1 MATSL
6 KLCGGPLGTELV
18 IDNYSVGHTIL
29 ILSLPSCRVVTLI
42 VAAGP
47 PPALV

>member
-1 MATSL
+1 MANSL

-18 IDNYSVGHTIL
+18 IDYYSVGYIKFD
-29 ILSLPSCRVVTLI
+29 SPSCRVVAL
-42 VAAGP
+42 VFAAGP